1 MIYDV
6 SKHSFFLHFSD
17 KAAREKE
24 QRRRSTVS
32 GKKKKKVSVI
42 SSESVKIQ
50 PALQWY
56 DLLVFSS
63 KV

>member
-1 MIYDV
+1 MLVHV

-24 QRRRSTVS
+24 QQRKSTVS
-32 GKKKKKVSVI
+32 GKKKKKASGI

-50 PALQWY
+50 PALKWY
-56 DLLVFSS
+56 GLLLFSS
-63 KV
+63 KF